1 MHPDPR
7 SLIRAL
13 PTLGLLLLAVPAWAA
28 FTDNNDGTVTDT
40 ETGLMWDKCSWDQT
54 WTGPLP
60 DDTNTCEYAASTY
73 QWAAALGLAV
83 IANGDNH
90 RDYND
95 WRLPNKNEL
104 ESLVDITRSSPAI
117 DPAFPDTPNWFY
129 WSSTTYA
136 PVPAYA
142 WYVDFFNGLTVAN
155 ALGSG
160 SHVRLVRSGQ
170 SFDPS
175 DLFGS
180 LITATASPAGGGTV
194 TCAPNP
200 VSSGGRSICTAAPNP
215 GYRFGSWSGACSG
228 STNPCL
234 LENVTAP
241 RSVTAR
247 FTSTGGEPIPGVG
260 PWGLSLL
267 TVLLAGLAGL
277 QLRRLRGSRR

>member
-7 SLIRAL
+7 SLIRAVSV
-13 PTLGLLLLAVPAWAA
+13 LGLLLLAVPAWAG

-54 WTGPLP
+54 WTGASPAS
-60 DDTNTCEYAASTY
+60 NTCEGSALTY

-83 IANGDNH
+83 TANGNNH
-90 RDYND
+90 RGYND

-117 DPAFPDTPNWFY
+117 DPAFPNTPSDYFY
-129 WSSTTYA
+129 WSSTTIA
-136 PVPAYA
+136 PDPASA
-142 WYVDFFNGLTVAN
+142 WFVAFSDGGLY
-155 ALGSG
+155 GSLKG
-160 SHVRLVRSGQ
+160 GFYRVRLVRSGQ
-170 SFDPS
+170 SFDPF
-175 DLFGS
+175 DLLGS

-200 VSSGGRSICTAAPNP
+200 VSSGGSSTCTATPSA

-228 STNPCL
+228 STNPCV